1 MCFFNLSFTFWISL
15 FNKPKCYWPEHLLGH
30 VMNCMYQYFSVC
42 HYHANGCTFADG
54 VSYHRQC
61 YHVENRT
68 MSWIQAKV
76 SFFRFLFRSFQT
88 WPLLKLFFLIKCIF
102 AAILWVTMC
111 TPGHFFWFRR
121 NEPHFTEFSTPSRFV
136 RSWYEQSLLHY
147 SLCFTFIILMHT

>member
-1 MCFFNLSFTFWISL
+1 
-15 FNKPKCYWPEHLLGH
+15 
-30 VMNCMYQYFSVC
+30 
-42 HYHANGCTFADG
+42 
-54 VSYHRQC
+54 
-61 YHVENRT
+61 
-68 MSWIQAKV
+68 MSWIACINTFQFVITMLTGVHLLMGLATIDSVIMSKIELCPG
-76 SFFRFLFRSFQT
+76 SKQRFPFFGFCFVLSKLGLFWSYI
-88 WPLLKLFFLIKCIF
+88 FFLIKCIF

>member
-1 MCFFNLSFTFWISL
+1 
-15 FNKPKCYWPEHLLGH
+15 
-30 VMNCMYQYFSVC
+30 
-42 HYHANGCTFADG
+42 
-54 VSYHRQC
+54 
-61 YHVENRT
+61 
-68 MSWIQAKV
+68 MSWIACNYTFQFVITMLTGVHLLMGLATIDSVIMSKIELCPG
-76 SFFRFLFRSFQT
+76 SKQRFPFRFLFRSFQT

>member
-1 MCFFNLSFTFWISL
+1 
-15 FNKPKCYWPEHLLGH
+15 
-30 VMNCMYQYFSVC
+30 
-42 HYHANGCTFADG
+42 
-54 VSYHRQC
+54 
-61 YHVENRT
+61 
-68 MSWIQAKV
+68 MSWIACINTFQFVITMLTGVHLLMGLATIDSVIMSKIELCPG
-76 SFFRFLFRSFQT
+76 SKQRFPFRFLFRSFQT